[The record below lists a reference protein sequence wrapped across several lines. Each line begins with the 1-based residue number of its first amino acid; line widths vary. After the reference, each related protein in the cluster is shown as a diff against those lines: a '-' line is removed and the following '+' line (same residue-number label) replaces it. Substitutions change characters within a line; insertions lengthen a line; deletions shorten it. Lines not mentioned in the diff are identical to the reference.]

1 MDVLVTGGA
10 GFIGSHTC
18 VELIDAGHTVIVVDD
33 LSAGYVEAVDRVG
46 EITGTRPVLEVA
58 DITDAAAMES
68 VFARHHVDAIIHFAA
83 RKAVGESTEI
93 PLEYFHT
100 NVTGTVTLLQAAQRA
115 GVGRMV
121 FSSSCSIYG
130 DTRADTLDEHSPPA
144 PANPYAW
151 TKLACEQLIE
161 QSCHYLDGMRAV
173 SLRYFNPIGAHPSGR
188 LGEDPRGVPRNV
200 VPYLAQV
207 AAGQR
212 EQLQVFGGDY
222 PTPDGTAIR
231 DYVHV
236 VDIAKGHVVA
246 LGHVDDAD
254 GMQLFNLGTGEG
266 TSVLQLHG
274 AFEASA
280 NRPIAY
286 QVVDRRPGD
295 VPRLVAD
302 ISAVQAA
309 WGWSP
314 EYDLAAMCE
323 DSWRFVTENPIGY
336 SA

>member
-1 MDVLVTGGA
+1 MHVLVTGGA

-18 VELIDAGHTVIVVDD
+18 VELIAGGHDVVVVDD

-46 EITGTRPVLEVA
+46 EITGTRPILEVGS
-58 DITDAAAMES
+58 ITDTAFLES
-68 VFARHHVDAIIHFAA
+68 VLARHHMDAIIHFAA

-100 NVTGTVTLLQAAQRA
+100 NVTGTVTLLRAAHRA
-115 GVGRMV
+115 GVGRVV

-130 DTRADTLDEHSPPA
+130 DTRAVTLDETAPSA

-151 TKLACEQLIE
+151 SKLACEQLIE
-161 QSCHYLDGMRAV
+161 QACHYLDGMRAV

-188 LGEDPRGVPRNV
+188 LGEQPRGVPRNV
-200 VPYLAQV
+200 VPYLAEV
-207 AAGQR
+207 AMGHR
-212 EQLQVFGGDY
+212 TQLQVFGGDY

-236 VDIAKGHVVA
+236 VDIARGHVVA
-246 LGHVDDAD
+246 LDHVDDTN

-266 TSVLQLHG
+266 TSVLQLHA
-274 AFEASA
+274 AFEAASG
-280 NRPIAY
+280 RPIAY
-286 QVVDRRPGD
+286 QVVDRRLGD

-302 ISAVQAA
+302 ISAVKSA
-309 WGWSP
+309 WGWFP
-314 EYDLAAMCE
+314 QYDLAAMCE
-323 DSWRFVTENPIGY
+323 DSWRFIAANPGGY

>member
-18 VELIDAGHTVIVVDD
+18 VELIDAGHNVIVVDD

-144 PANPYAW
+144 P
-151 TKLACEQLIE
+151 
-161 QSCHYLDGMRAV
+161 
-173 SLRYFNPIGAHPSGR
+173 
-188 LGEDPRGVPRNV
+188 
-200 VPYLAQV
+200 
-207 AAGQR
+207 
-212 EQLQVFGGDY
+212 
-222 PTPDGTAIR
+222 
-231 DYVHV
+231 
-236 VDIAKGHVVA
+236 
-246 LGHVDDAD
+246 
-254 GMQLFNLGTGEG
+254 
-266 TSVLQLHG
+266 
-274 AFEASA
+274 SA
-280 NRPIAY
+280 
-286 QVVDRRPGD
+286 
-295 VPRLVAD
+295 
-302 ISAVQAA
+302 
-309 WGWSP
+309 
-314 EYDLAAMCE
+314 
-323 DSWRFVTENPIGY
+323 
-336 SA
+336 

>member
-18 VELIDAGHTVIVVDD
+18 VELIDAGHNVIVVDD

-130 DTRADTLDEHSPPA
+130 DTRADTLDEHSPHA

-212 EQLQVFGGDY
+212 GQLQGLRGQ
-222 PTPDGTAIR
+222 GSR
-231 DYVHV
+231 R
-236 VDIAKGHVVA
+236 
-246 LGHVDDAD
+246 
-254 GMQLFNLGTGEG
+254 
-266 TSVLQLHG
+266 
-274 AFEASA
+274 SA
-280 NRPIAY
+280 GP
-286 QVVDRRPGD
+286 RR
-295 VPRLVAD
+295 
-302 ISAVQAA
+302 
-309 WGWSP
+309 
-314 EYDLAAMCE
+314 
-323 DSWRFVTENPIGY
+323 
-336 SA
+336 